1 MNLEEIIHRYAY
13 TDCYAR
19 NENEFVSNIRTNK
32 DIIAVNLI
40 SQGLILNFI

>member
-1 MNLEEIIHRYAY
+1 MNLEKIIHRYAY
-13 TDCYAR
+13 TDCYTR
-19 NENEFVSNIRTNK
+19 NENELVINIRTNK